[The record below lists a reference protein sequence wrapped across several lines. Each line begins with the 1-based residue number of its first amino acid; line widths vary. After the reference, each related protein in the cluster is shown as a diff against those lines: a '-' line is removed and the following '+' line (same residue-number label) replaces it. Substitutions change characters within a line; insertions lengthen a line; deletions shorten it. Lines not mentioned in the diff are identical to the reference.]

1 MAPPCRYHEDGIRC
15 PRGLTCR
22 YYHNPL
28 RGAALIRCQF
38 YDHGHCRFGRQCQ
51 FLHSDEKHP
60 ACHFYARGRCRNGD
74 TCKFSHAEEVVAAKP
89 VCHFF
94 VKGECKNGD
103 TCRFLHQQQEE
114 ETIDSP
120 KALVIFLERLS
131 HHKGA
136 RFCLEALLK
145 QKESVRDFLGDLG
158 FCDITKLYS
167 ILDRCGKVDDKKE
180 YEELIS
186 TLGRSLVMKSLFH
199 IGYIT
204 RETDLIVCTKVL
216 VDAARLGRGCDWG
229 LPIALLRRRI
239 KELKIDSELLEGLL
253 MRLGTYRRKP
263 RPPVISVGVLQ
274 RGG

>member
-1 MAPPCRYHEDGIRC
+1 MVSRVHEVRVVRSPEENG
-15 PRGLTCR
+15 
-22 YYHNPL
+22 
-28 RGAALIRCQF
+28 
-38 YDHGHCRFGRQCQ
+38 Q

-239 KELKIDSELLEGLL
+239 KELKIDSSIPAPCVSPTL
-253 MRLGTYRRKP
+253 K
-263 RPPVISVGVLQ
+263 VFVSSCASVQYFIGGVLQ
-274 RGG
+274 QEFALLSLHACARGCMEFLLCPVILTIEIA